1 MPDAFGLDSDVYFG
15 APGEPLPD
23 WRESPEKDDEED
35 SPQPG
40 VAAMLGFDPSELN
53 DDDNEGDEEDAAQ
66 MSIADPPQRDRGA
79 SKAAREKEKPVEAA
93 TPLAAAIQARLAK
106 LLKKN

>member
-1 MPDAFGLDSDVYFG
+1 VPDAFGLDSDVYFG
-15 APGEPLPD
+15 APDQPLPD
-23 WRESPEKDDEED
+23 WRKSRRGDDDED

-40 VAAMLGFDPSELN
+40 VAAMLGFDPSEL
-53 DDDNEGDEEDAAQ
+53 DDDDDEEEGEEDAAQ
-66 MSIADPPQRDRGA
+66 MSIADPPLTSR
-79 SKAAREKEKPVEAA
+79 SKTAQAKEAPVEAA

>member
-1 MPDAFGLDSDVYFG
+1 VPDAFGLDSDVYFG

-23 WRESPEKDDEED
+23 WRKSRRADDEED

-40 VAAMLGFDPSELN
+40 VAAMLGFDPSELEDEEE
-53 DDDNEGDEEDAAQ
+53 DDDDAAAQ
-66 MSIADPPQRDRGA
+66 MSIADPPQRDRA
-79 SKAAREKEKPVEAA
+79 TSKAAREKEKPVEAA